1 MYELISPTVAGRL
14 SWSDWFTL
22 GNTCAVSGPAS
33 LLGAWV
39 DHSGHTAGLT
49 SRYTEECG
57 SGWSGQGWCSL
68 GLLMTV
74 WEDQMQGLSN

>member
-49 SRYTEECG
+49 SRHTEECG
-57 SGWSGQGWCSL
+57 SGWSL

-74 WEDQMQGLSN
+74 WEDQMQALSN